1 MKLPQN
7 LLNQGVY
14 TKPRLFL
21 CQADKE
27 RICELNTSN
36 TKGTFKFNS
45 YSELSFEVGRVY
57 NDIIDGTTKVNPYYD
72 KIEALR
78 LIYLE
83 NLGYFELQAPELT
96 SDGIKEAKTCTAYS
110 LEYTLSQKYLEEFYV
125 NTGEVKSIEVIN
137 ASSENDIVPVTLYNP
152 NNPKL
157 SLLHLILEKDY
168 AGWKIGHV
176 DPQLKTLSRQFEVDR
191 ESIYDF
197 LINEVC
203 EKFNCYIYFD
213 TINNKINV
221 YAESPTAK
229 FIGDGATNTFKIG
242 TSSNTFSEVKTVSI
256 NGYKTTRWG
265 YSIVDGIGT
274 LVLEDI
280 PEAGAMVEIVGVDG
294 TWETDVFVTFDNLS
308 QEIKVDY
315 SADDIKTVLTVTFG
329 EDNDIREVNLGLPYI
344 VDLSYYTTPEWM
356 GQDLYDS
363 WIVYQEKCNSKQAE
377 YTKNSQDMLYYAGQ
391 INYEENRLSL
401 GYAEITV
408 NENSVGKYY
417 VRGGTYPNY
426 YYTEVSLP
434 AEYNVNTTY
443 YSTKTTNLEDGDT
456 GNVAALYT
464 ALNMYFMYAE
474 DWKTNLDA
482 LSEKFDFMGG
492 NAITSLSTE
501 LSKVTDNRIS
511 NSSVETVLNDF
522 FAIMWKEIGR
532 TPLKQ
537 LYYEPYKKI
546 QITNMEADW
555 SKRENPEYGNYY
567 TVILL
572 LESIE
577 AAISARDKIIQA
589 HETEYNKLK
598 DANAAISNELLIVN
612 NFTEAQRVRLNAF
625 LREDELHLDDIV
637 TTTQD
642 SIADTYKNQQDAL
655 ESARI
660 ELSKI
665 SQPQLQFSMSMANIY
680 ALSEFEPIID
690 QFQLGNIIKVG
701 LRPDYIKQSR
711 LLQVDINFD
720 DFSDFSVEFGELTSL
735 RSQSDIHADLLKNA
749 ISAGKS
755 VAQNASYWTKGSDQA
770 TSTDLKIQQGLLDAT
785 TEIKSIDGTQ
795 SVVIDKYGI
804 KLQKIINPDTGEI
817 DPHQTWLV
825 NNKILMTD
833 DNWRTSR
840 AGLGQLT
847 ADGKEFYGLIAEAVL
862 SGYIESSHIHG
873 GTIRIGEQ
881 ADGTYAFEVHEDGSV
896 TMNGGSSI
904 SGYAKEEDINQKIQE
919 INTTIISDTQP
930 SETETKEGL
939 LWLNTSVMPYQLMIF
954 TNGNWQTFS
963 QKDGE
968 TIYVTQPKSY
978 NKGDLWIVNE
988 NDLYNSCPIINED
1001 ATLLLE
1007 KIWNNQAEYYTKDG
1021 LLINTIRYAG
1031 YQDIGD
1037 DVGDYTTREDGSLN
1051 YCIYTSYAELPDPAI
1066 IYHPHF
1072 FDGGNLN
1079 INSRNDSITI
1089 YGTSGKVLCR
1099 QDVLKYYGSDNVA
1112 TIDARKGSAE
1122 LYLIYSNGQI
1132 YLLNPTSDNTFF
1144 CDGHS
1149 SGTRHINATLLQ
1161 AIESSSTFNYDHWAD
1176 ITPEDTELQNNIYQN
1191 FRFDKNTGLKI
1202 GQTDNKFYVNIDSK
1216 KMGFHSID
1224 DKNNDV
1230 EVVHIGNNSATIQN
1244 ATFEGDNDTIFNNNA
1259 KFKQE
1264 INICKQN
1271 DASGFTWKVE
1281 ENGSLSLVPIS

>member
-1 MKLPQN
+1 MRLPKN
-7 LLNQGVY
+7 LLSHETYV
-14 TKPRLFL
+14 KPRIFL
-21 CQADKE
+21 CDTNKE
-27 RICELNTSN
+27 KICQLETSS
-36 TKGTFKFNS
+36 TKGTFKFNA

-57 NDIIDGTTKVNPYYD
+57 NDVIDGTTKVNPYYD
-72 KIEALR
+72 KVEALR
-78 LIYLE
+78 LICLE
-83 NLGYFELQAPELT
+83 NFGYFELQAPALA
-96 SDGIKEAKTCTAYS
+96 SDGIKEFKTCTAYS
-110 LEYTLSQKYLEEFYV
+110 LEYTLSQKYLEDFYV
-125 NTGEVKSIEVIN
+125 NTGEVNSIEVIN
-137 ASSENDIVPVTLYNP
+137 ATSEDHIVPVTLYNP

-168 AGWKIGHV
+168 AGWKIGYV

-191 ESIYDF
+191 TSIYDF
-197 LINEVC
+197 LMNEVC

-213 TINNKINV
+213 TINNEINV

-229 FIGDGATNTFKIG
+229 FIGDGITNTFKIG
-242 TSSNTFSEVKTVSI
+242 TSNNTFSEVKTVSI

-265 YSIVDGIGT
+265 YGIVDDIGT
-274 LVLEDI
+274 LVLEEA
-280 PEAGAMVEIVGVDG
+280 PESGAMIEVVGVDG
-294 TWETDVFVTFDNLS
+294 TWETDVFITFDNLS

-315 SADDIKTVLTVTFG
+315 SADDIKTILTVTFG
-329 EDNDIREVNLGLPYI
+329 DDNDIREVNLGLPYI
-344 VDLSYYTTPEWM
+344 VDLSYYATPEWM

-363 WIVYQEKCNSKQAE
+363 WIAYQDKCNSKQAE
-377 YTKNSQDMLYYAGQ
+377 YTKNSQDMLCYAGQ
-391 INYEENRLSL
+391 IDYEENRLSL

-408 NENSVGKYY
+408 DENTVGKYY
-417 VRGGTYPNY
+417 VRGGTHPNY

-443 YSTKTTNLEDGDT
+443 YSTKTTNLEDGSD
-456 GNVAALYT
+456 GNVAYLYEALKK
-464 ALNMYFMYAE
+464 YFMYAE

-522 FAIMWKEIGR
+522 FAIMWNEIGR

-589 HETEYNKLK
+589 HETEYNKLQA
-598 DANAAISNELLIVN
+598 ANAAISNELLIAN
-612 NFTEAQRVRLNAF
+612 NFTEVQCVRLNAF

-642 SIADTYKNQQDAL
+642 SVADTYKNQQDAL
-655 ESARI
+655 ESGRI

-665 SQPQLQFSMSMANIY
+665 SKPQLQFTMSMANIY
-680 ALSEFEPIID
+680 ALSDFEPIID
-690 QFQLGNIIKVG
+690 QFQLGKIIKVG

-711 LLQVDINFD
+711 LMQVDINFD

-804 KLQKIINPDTGEI
+804 KLQKIINPETGEV
-817 DPHQTWLV
+817 DRHQTWLV

-840 AGLGQLT
+840 AGLGQFT
-847 ADGKEFYGLIAEAVL
+847 IDDVEFYGLIAEAVL
-862 SGYIESSHIHG
+862 SGYIEGSQIRG
-873 GTIRIGEQ
+873 GTIQIGKQE
-881 ADGTYAFEVHEDGSV
+881 DGTYAFEVHSDGSV
-896 TMNGGSSI
+896 TMNGGSTI
-904 SGYAKEEDINQKIQE
+904 DGYAKEEDVNQKIQE
-919 INTTIISDTQP
+919 VNTTIISDTQP
-930 SETETKEGL
+930 SESKEGL

-968 TIYVTQPKSY
+968 TIYVTQPESY

-988 NDLYNSCPIINED
+988 NDLYNSCRIIDGLASTFADN
-1001 ATLLLE
+1001 LL
-1007 KIWNNQAEYYTKDG
+1007 NNNTIYYTKNGEQIKKLEYKPYEGATKDNPG
-1021 LLINTIRYAG
+1021 NYTGNPDELIDYHIYTAYNAENIPKHAVMYHGGFFGSVG
-1031 YQDIGD
+1031 YNWNRIGD
-1037 DVGDYTTREDGSLN
+1037 R
-1051 YCIYTSYAELPDPAI
+1051 
-1066 IYHPHF
+1066 
-1072 FDGGNLN
+1072 
-1079 INSRNDSITI
+1079 ITI
-1089 YGTSGKVLCR
+1089 YDNNNEVICS
-1099 QDVLKYYGSDNVA
+1099 QSDIKYYGTDVVA
-1112 TIDARKGSAE
+1112 HIDVSAPVDV
-1122 LYLIYSNGQI
+1122 YIIYSDGTI
-1132 YLLNPTSDNTFF
+1132 YLFNEKMQNKFF
-1144 CDGHS
+1144 CEKTS
-1149 SGTRHINATLLQ
+1149 SKFVNGTLLQ
-1161 AIESSSTFNYDHWAD
+1161 AIESSSTFSYDHWVD

-1191 FRFDKNTGLKI
+1191 FTFNKKTGLKI
-1202 GQTDNKFYVNIDSK
+1202 GQTDNKFYVNIDSQ
-1216 KMGFHSID
+1216 KMGFHSVD
-1224 DKNNDV
+1224 DTNNDV

-1244 ATFEGDNDTIFNNNA
+1244 ATFEGNNGTTFNNNVT
-1259 KFKQE
+1259 FNEQV
-1264 INICKQN
+1264 
-1271 DASGFTWKVE
+1271 DFFGFIWKKE
-1281 ENGSLSLVPIS
+1281 SNGSLSLAVN

>member
-598 DANAAISNELLIVN
+598 DANAAISNELLIAN

-655 ESARI
+655 EAARI

-804 KLQKIINPDTGEI
+804 KLQKIINPKTGEV
-817 DPHQTWLV
+817 DRHQTWLV

-840 AGLGQLT
+840 AGLGQFT
-847 ADGKEFYGLIAEAVL
+847 IDDVEFYGLIAEAVL
-862 SGYIESSHIHG
+862 SGYIEGSQIRG
-873 GTIRIGEQ
+873 GTIQIGKQE
-881 ADGTYAFEVHEDGSV
+881 DGTYAFEVHPDGSV
-896 TMNGGSSI
+896 TMNGGSTI
-904 SGYAKEEDINQKIQE
+904 SGYAKEEDVYRQIQE
-919 INTTIISDTQP
+919 VKKTTTIVSDSKPADAQDGQLWIDTSTYPYTIMVFSKEDKDESGEWVYFSQQNGSMVHTSLPTIYAVDDLWVVSDMDVNKYADTYPKLFAHLQSGTILKANATSNIFNETHWAEVISDITTTITNIRE
-930 SETETKEGL
+930 S
-939 LWLNTSVMPYQLMIF
+939 F
-954 TNGNWQTFS
+954 TWND
-963 QKDGE
+963 DG
-968 TIYVTQPKSY
+968 IRVAKRVT
-978 NKGDLWIVNE
+978 D
-988 NDLYNSCPIINED
+988 
-1001 ATLLLE
+1001 
-1007 KIWNNQAEYYTKDG
+1007 
-1021 LLINTIRYAG
+1021 
-1031 YQDIGD
+1031 
-1037 DVGDYTTREDGSLN
+1037 
-1051 YCIYTSYAELPDPAI
+1051 
-1066 IYHPHF
+1066 
-1072 FDGGNLN
+1072 
-1079 INSRNDSITI
+1079 
-1089 YGTSGKVLCR
+1089 
-1099 QDVLKYYGSDNVA
+1099 
-1112 TIDARKGSAE
+1112 
-1122 LYLIYSNGQI
+1122 
-1132 YLLNPTSDNTFF
+1132 
-1144 CDGHS
+1144 S
-1149 SGTRHINATLLQ
+1149 SGNVTN
-1161 AIESSSTFNYDHWAD
+1161 
-1176 ITPEDTELQNNIYQN
+1176 P
-1191 FRFDKNTGLKI
+1191 
-1202 GQTDNKFYVNIDSK
+1202 FYVHIDSTR
-1216 KMGFHSID
+1216 MGFHSVDYKSNGDI
-1224 DKNNDV
+1224 NNDI
-1230 EVVHIGNNSATIQN
+1230 EVVHVGNNSATIQN
-1244 ATFEGDNDTIFNNNA
+1244 AAFEGNSGTTFNNNA

-1264 INICKQN
+1264 VSMYKPNST
-1271 DASGFTWKVE
+1271 SGFTWKVE
-1281 ENGSLSLVPIS
+1281 ANGSLSLVPIS